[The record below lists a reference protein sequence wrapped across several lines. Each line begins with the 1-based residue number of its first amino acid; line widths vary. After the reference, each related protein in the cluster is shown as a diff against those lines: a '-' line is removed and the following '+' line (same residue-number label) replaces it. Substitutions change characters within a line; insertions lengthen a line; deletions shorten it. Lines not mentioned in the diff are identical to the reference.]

1 MTTAF
6 DYAVAG
12 LPDLRTYAEYIVGLI
27 RADLAESSIMREA
40 LHAGDIVCFTD
51 LHAYVDANEYLI
63 GADEHFELAVEDADM
78 HTDYHD
84 EVVMLVEHLM
94 GWL

>member
-12 LPDLRTYAEYIVGLI
+12 MPDLRTYAEYIVGLI
-27 RADLAESSIMREA
+27 RADIVDSSIMREA
-40 LHAGDIVCFTD
+40 VHAGDIACFVD
-51 LHAYVDANEYLI
+51 LHSHVDANEYLI
-63 GADEHFELAVEDADM
+63 DADEHFDLPVEDEDL
-78 HTDYHD
+78 HRDYHD
-84 EVVMLVEHLM
+84 EAIMLVETLM